1 CSPGSLPVR
10 AVISAASRLGTIP
23 SLSVV
28 HTVPS
33 HRRNVAPELSSP
45 QNPTLPSMSPST
57 NHLNPTGTSMSRR
70 LKPSATRSIMP
81 LLTMVFPTATLL
93 DHCER
98 LGNRYDIA
106 TER

>member
-1 CSPGSLPVR
+1 
-10 AVISAASRLGTIP
+10 
-23 SLSVV
+23 
-28 HTVPS
+28 
-33 HRRNVAPELSSP
+33 
-45 QNPTLPSMSPST
+45 MSPST

-98 LGNRYDIA
+98 FGEQIRYCNREIVVRIKQAVTVADDSMAIGIRVACEGDIVPVFQGDDA
-106 TER
+106 RHRVHR